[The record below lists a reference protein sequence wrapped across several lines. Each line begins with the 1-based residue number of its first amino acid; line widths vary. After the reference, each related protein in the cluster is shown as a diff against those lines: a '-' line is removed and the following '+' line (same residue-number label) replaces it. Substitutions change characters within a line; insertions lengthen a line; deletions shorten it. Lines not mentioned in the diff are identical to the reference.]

1 MRETPDCG
9 IYSRGFVFLSILLS
23 IVSLSILRTTAF
35 LRATY
40 GEHSQSEFIRADA
53 DAGQRRERE
62 REMPG
67 LTSCHLLFT
76 MVMDGFSRWD
86 AFAAVYPD
94 STAARST
101 VTHTCVEDLLP
112 DQPRSK

>member
-9 IYSRGFVFLSILLS
+9 IYSRSLRFLSILLS

-40 GEHSQSEFIRADA
+40 GEHSQSEFIPADA

-62 REMPG
+62 VPG

-86 AFAAVYPD
+86 AFAAVYTPI
-94 STAARST
+94 
-101 VTHTCVEDLLP
+101 VQ
-112 DQPRSK
+112 QPGQQ